1 MKAEMAPRFE
11 PGTIEDKWYTFWTE
25 KELFKAVRDIRKKP
39 YTIMMPPPNITGVL
53 HMGHALNNTLQDI
66 MARFKRLQGL
76 CVLWQPGTD
85 HAGIATQAVVEKKLW
100 NEQKLTRQEL
110 GRDKFIESIWAWR
123 EQHGNFI
130 LNQLRRLGCSCD
142 WTRTRFTLDEGLSR
156 AVREAFVKL
165 FEKGLIY
172 RGARMINWDCKLETA
187 VSDDE
192 IETTEVKGSLWYIRY
207 PIFDTPEKYVTV
219 ATTRPETMFGDT
231 GVAVNPKD
239 ERYSNLIGKTLMLPI
254 IGRELP
260 VVADETVDPEF
271 GTGAVKVTPGHDPAD
286 YERGKRFNLPII
298 NVLNKNGTLNEHAG
312 KYAGKDR
319 FKARKELVEELDT
332 LGLLERVEDHTSSVP
347 HSDRSK
353 TPIEPMISEQWF
365 VKMKELA
372 GPAIAAVK
380 PKRAEAKS
388 SDNAPPEELPPEIT
402 FVPDR
407 WVNTYLHWL
416 ENVQDWCISRQLVW
430 GHRIPVWYDED
441 GNTVALLED
450 PAPGAKHPKSGK
462 PLTRQDEDVLDTWAS
477 SWLWPFSTLG
487 WPQKTA
493 DLDYFYPTN
502 FLSTDRGIIYLWV
515 ARMVMASYEFLGEPP
530 FRTVYIHATVL
541 DEQGRRMQKSL
552 GNGIDPIDMIN
563 QWGVD
568 AVRLTLPL
576 LTNEGQDIK
585 LSPTK
590 FEMGR
595 NFCNKLWNAAR
606 LVLGNLADFDSQLAA
621 LSPEERKSLAEG
633 NVTELEDCFI
643 EGKLT
648 RLIADVTDS
657 LERHKFNDA
666 ASALYRFT
674 WDELCDWYLEVI
686 KPRLY
691 DKRDGD
697 ASRLRVQ
704 ATLVRVLDTLLTL
717 LHPIIPFIT
726 EEIWQNLRPMVA
738 ALHGETPA
746 ISLALSEWPRASGS
760 RQFLPQVERFD
771 FLREVTRALRNI
783 RSEHNLERKTP
794 LDAVLRVGSQHH
806 LQLMGE
812 REQAIVTGLVNLGKF
827 EIGLGAAKPSP
838 AATVVLGG
846 GNEVYV
852 ALGNL
857 IDYKMELLRLDAARA
872 KLVEAVNK
880 LKLKLDNESYVQRA
894 PAAVVQKDR
903 ERLSEMAAE
912 LERTD
917 KHLAEIRKL
926 AR

>member
-11 PGTIEDKWYTFWTE
+11 AGTIEDKWYAFWAD
-25 KELFKAVRDIRKKP
+25 KDLFKAVRDIRKKP

-66 MARFKRLQGL
+66 MARFKRLQGY

-100 NEQKLTRQEL
+100 TDKKLTRQEL
-110 GRDKFIESIWAWR
+110 GRDKFIESIWEWR
-123 EQHGNFI
+123 EQHGGHI
-130 LNQLRRLGCSCD
+130 LKQLHRLGCSCD
-142 WTRTRFTLDEGLSR
+142 WSRTRFTLDEGLSR
-156 AVREAFVKL
+156 AVREAFVRL
-165 FEKGLIY
+165 FNKGLIY

-192 IETTEVKGSLWYIRY
+192 METTEVKGSLWYIRY
-207 PIFDTPEKYVTV
+207 PIMDTPDKYITV

-231 GVAVNPKD
+231 GVAVNPRD
-239 ERYSNLIGKTLMLPI
+239 ERYSNLIGKHLMLPI
-254 IGRELP
+254 VGRELP

-271 GTGAVKVTPGHDPAD
+271 GTGAVKVTPAHDPAD
-286 YERGKRFNLPII
+286 YERGRRFNLPIV

-312 KYAGKDR
+312 KYAGKER

-365 VKMKELA
+365 VRMQDLA
-372 GPAIAAVK
+372 APAIAAVK
-380 PKRAEAKS
+380 PRKAEAS
-388 SDNAPPEELPPEIT
+388 AGDSVQPEALPAEIT

-407 WVNTYLHWL
+407 FVNTYLQWL

-441 GNTVALLED
+441 GESVALLED
-450 PAPGAKHPKSGK
+450 PAPGAKHPKTGRT
-462 PLTRQDEDVLDTWAS
+462 LTRQDEDVLDTWAS

-487 WPQKTA
+487 WPAKTA

-515 ARMVMASYEFLGEPP
+515 ARMVMAGYEFLGEPP

-541 DEQGRRMQKSL
+541 DEQGRRMSKSL
-552 GNGIDPIDMIN
+552 GNGIDPIEMIDK
-563 QWGVD
+563 WGVD

-585 LSPTK
+585 LAPTK

-595 NFCNKLWNAAR
+595 NFCNKLWNASR
-606 LVLGNLADFDSQLAA
+606 LVLGNLGDFEAQMAA
-621 LSPEERKSLAEG
+621 LSAEDRKEMAEG
-633 NVTELEDCFI
+633 GAKELEDAFI
-643 EGKLT
+643 QGKLT
-648 RLIADVTDS
+648 QLIVDVTDA

-666 ASALYRFT
+666 ANALYRFT
-674 WDELCDWYLEVI
+674 WDEFCDWYLEVI

-704 ATLVRVLDTLLTL
+704 AALVRVLDTLLTM
-717 LHPIIPFIT
+717 LHPIIPFVT

-746 ISLALSEWPRASGS
+746 LSLAISEWPKPS
-760 RQFLPQVERFD
+760 RDKLFEPQVRRFD
-771 FLREVTRALRNI
+771 FVREVTRALRNV
-783 RSEHNLERKTP
+783 RSEHNIERKTP
-794 LDAVLRVGSQHH
+794 IDAVLRVGTHET
-806 LQLMGE
+806 LDLMGE
-812 REQAIVTGLVNLGKF
+812 REVAIIKALVNLGKF
-827 EIGLGAAKPSP
+827 EVGIGAAKPQP
-838 AATVVLGG
+838 AATVVLGSSD
-846 GNEVYV
+846 EVYV
-852 ALGNL
+852 ALGEL
-857 IDYKMELLRLDAARA
+857 IDYKMELLRLEAARA
-872 KLVEAVNK
+872 KLLEGVNK
-880 LKLKLDNESYVQRA
+880 IKSKLENLSYVERA

-903 ERLSEMAAE
+903 ERLSDMALE

-926 AR
+926 AG

>member
-1 MKAEMAPRFE
+1 MKTEMPPRFE
-11 PGTIEDKWYTFWTE
+11 PGTIEDKWYSFWTD

-66 MARFKRLQGL
+66 MARFKRLQGF

-100 NEQKLTRQEL
+100 AEQKLTRQDL
-110 GRDKFIESIWAWR
+110 GREKFIDEIWKWR
-123 EQHGNFI
+123 EEHGSFI
-130 LNQLRRLGCSCD
+130 LRQLRRLGCSCD
-142 WTRTRFTLDEGLSR
+142 WSRTRFTLDEGLSR
-156 AVREAFVKL
+156 AVREAFVRL
-165 FEKGLIY
+165 FNKGLIY

-207 PIFDTPEKYVTV
+207 PIKDAPEKFVTV

-231 GVAVNPKD
+231 GVAVNPRD
-239 ERYSNLIGKTLMLPI
+239 ERYSNLVGKHLVLPI
-254 IGRELP
+254 IGRELL
-260 VVADETVDPEF
+260 VIADETVDPEF
-271 GTGAVKVTPGHDPAD
+271 GTGAVKVTPGHDVND
-286 YERGKRFNLPII
+286 YERGRRFGLPMI
-298 NVLNKNGTLNEHAG
+298 NVLNKNGTLNEQAG

-332 LGLLERVEDHTSSVP
+332 LGLLERVEDHTHAVP

-353 TPIEPMISEQWF
+353 TPIEPLISEQWF
-365 VKMKELA
+365 VKMKPLA
-372 GPAIAAVK
+372 QPAIAAVK
-380 PKRAEAKS
+380 PRKAQAQSSESAPQESLPAEIS
-388 SDNAPPEELPPEIT
+388 
-402 FVPDR
+402 FVPER

-441 GNTVALLED
+441 GEPAALTED
-450 PAPGAKHPKSGK
+450 PAPGQKHPKTGK
-462 PLTRQDEDVLDTWAS
+462 PLTRQDDDVLDTWAS

-487 WPQKTA
+487 WPAKTA

-530 FRTVYIHATVL
+530 FATVYIHATVL
-541 DEQGRRMQKSL
+541 DEKGERMSKSK
-552 GNGIDPIDMIN
+552 GNGIDPIEMIEK
-563 QWGVD
+563 WGVD

-595 NFCNKLWNAAR
+595 NFCNKLWNASR
-606 LVLGNLADFDSQLAA
+606 LALGNLGDFEAQMAA
-621 LSPEERKSLAEG
+621 LPPEQRRELAEG
-633 NVTELEDCFI
+633 AAAELEDCFI
-643 EGKLT
+643 QGKLT
-648 RLIADVTDS
+648 QLIVDVTDS
-657 LERHKFNDA
+657 IERHKFNDA
-666 ASALYRFT
+666 ATALYRFT
-674 WDELCDWYLEVI
+674 WDEFCDWYLEVI

-691 DKRDGD
+691 EKRDGE

-717 LHPIIPFIT
+717 LHPIIPFVT

-746 ISLALSEWPRASGS
+746 ISLALSDWPKPS
-760 RQFLPQVERFD
+760 RDRLYEPQVRRFD

-783 RSEHNLERKTP
+783 RSEHNIERKTAI
-794 LDAVLRVGSQHH
+794 DAVLRVGTQET
-806 LQLMGE
+806 LALMGE
-812 REQAIVTGLVNLGKF
+812 REKAMISALVNLGRF
-827 EIGLGAAKPSP
+827 EVGIGAVKPQP
-838 AATVVLGG
+838 AATVVLGSAD
-846 GNEVYV
+846 EVYV

-857 IDYKMELLRLDAARA
+857 IDFKMELLRLDAARA
-872 KLVEAVNK
+872 KLVEGVNK
-880 LKLKLDNESYVQRA
+880 LKLKLENESYVQRA

-926 AR
+926 AK